1 MSAVATATLPPGQA
15 TSAPAAPPL
24 LAGLEA
30 SAGSG
35 DPAQLVTAACG
46 LAQRPVIS
54 TNFRPGAA
62 ALLHLVTRVLPDIPV
77 IWVDTGYNTP
87 ATYRYVAALRDAWA
101 LNLHV
106 YTPRVS
112 AAHRAALSGGVPQP
126 ASSAFERFV
135 EETKLEPFRRAF
147 TELDPDVWFTGVRR
161 EQSEFRRALAPLS
174 QGPGNS
180 VRVAPLLD
188 WSAADVAAYL
198 ARHGIEDNDDYVDPT
213 KPGAHLECGI
223 QLLR

>member
-1 MSAVATATLPPGQA
+1 MSAVATATLPPHQA
-15 TSAPAAPPL
+15 TAPAAAPPL
-24 LAGLEA
+24 LAQLDA
-30 SAGSG
+30 AAGDG
-35 DPAQLVTAACG
+35 DPTRLVAAACA
-46 LAQRPVIS
+46 LARRPVIS

-62 ALLHLVTRVLPDIPV
+62 ALLHLVTRVRPDIPV

-87 ATYRYVAALRDAWA
+87 ATYRHVAALRDAWT
-101 LNLHV
+101 LDLHV

-112 AAHRAALSGGVPQP
+112 VAHRAALSGGLPRP
-126 ASSAFERFV
+126 ASADFERFV

-147 TELDPDVWFTGVRR
+147 AELAPDVWFTGVRR
-161 EQSEFRRALAPLS
+161 EQTEFRRTLAPLS
-174 QGPGNS
+174 PGPGNS

-188 WSAADVAAYL
+188 WSAVDVAAYL